1 MRRAKTGGRMV
12 IRYQGTGAYE
22 GIPALF
28 CPCETCQ
35 AAREAGG
42 REIRSRSG
50 ALVDGVLK
58 LDFPPDSFWQMIRDD
73 LDFSKLQA
81 VLITHTHTD
90 HYAVWDLMTRLP
102 HYANL
107 GDAPPLAIVG
117 NEKCGELLQAEMVK
131 KHEPDGGGRL
141 MFLRA
146 KPFIPLKLGAYTVTA
161 VRANHK
167 PSEEALNYVVEK
179 GERKLLYAHDTG
191 EFLPETLEFLSGT
204 ALDFVSMDLTSG
216 LSDTGDHHMG
226 LPNCRRMRDRL
237 IESGAARPGAVFAL
251 SHVSHNSH
259 VSHAQLVKEAEG
271 FLVAHDGMEIII

>member
-1 MRRAKTGGRMV
+1 MGGGGRMV

-28 CPCETCQ
+28 CRCDTCR
-35 AAREAGG
+35 AARAAG
-42 REIRSRSG
+42 RQEIRSRSG

-58 LDFPPDSFWQMIRDD
+58 LDFPPDSYWQMLRDG
-73 LDFSKLQA
+73 LDFTALQG

-102 HYANL
+102 HYANPDGSAAL
-107 GDAPPLAIVG
+107 PIVG
-117 NEKCGELLQAEMVK
+117 NEKCGELLRAELVK

-141 MFLRA
+141 TFLRA
-146 KPFIPLKLGAYTVTA
+146 MPFTPVKLGAYTVTA

-179 GERKLLYAHDTG
+179 DGKRLLYAHDSG
-191 EFLPETLEFLSGT
+191 EFLPETLEFLAGM
-204 ALDFVSMDLTSG
+204 ALDFVSMDCTSG
-216 LSDTGDHHMG
+216 LRDTGDHHMG
-226 LPNCRRMRDRL
+226 LPNCRRMREKL
-237 IESGAARPGAVFAL
+237 VALGAAKPDAFFAL

-259 VSHAQLVKEAEG
+259 VSHAQLLQAADG
-271 FLVAHDGMEIII
+271 FLVAHDGMEILF